1 MQAET
6 KWIYYHL
13 KIRNPKH
20 YIFPKITPIYL
31 LCSWNS
37 LVFRQTYT
45 FYDRKSDFRLISC
58 IQDIQSI
65 WFHYEKW
72 YSFSSQHPVS
82 FFLLSK
88 SSYNFSSTICAVT
101 MAKVFLSF
109 ARTPCKCVFNPETT
123 ELSNLTFQAYYL
135 HTAYYSLIFWLLQ
148 LFPKPF

>member
-13 KIRNPKH
+13 KICNPKH
-20 YIFPKITPIYL
+20 YIFPKTTPIYL

-65 WFHYEKW
+65 WFHLWK
-72 YSFSSQHPVS
+72 VV
-82 FFLLSK
+82 FFLQSTSCELLSPLPVVLQLLLYYLCCNYGK
-88 SSYNFSSTICAVT
+88 SFPL
-101 MAKVFLSF
+101 F
-109 ARTPCKCVFNPETT
+109 CKCVFNPETT
-123 ELSNLTFQAYYL
+123 ELSNLIFQAYYL
-135 HTAYYSLIFWLLQ
+135 HTAYYILVFWLLQ